1 METAGATTCQKE
13 RPDMAKIKKK
23 RKPKNIIFKIAVL
36 VFAIAVVGR
45 LVTLQVD
52 IAQKKRELVALQDK
66 VEQQTNEN
74 KELQQLLDSGM
85 DRAYIEKIARE
96 KLGYV
101 SPRERVFVDITQE

>member
-1 METAGATTCQKE
+1 M
-13 RPDMAKIKKK
+13 
-23 RKPKNIIFKIAVL
+23 
-36 VFAIAVVGR
+36 
-45 LVTLQVD
+45 
-52 IAQKKRELVALQDK
+52 ALQAK